1 MRFIKCLFLLLL
13 CFLVFSCVTENSVF
27 TANAPNETQLY
38 FLRPIQIKVKN
49 QNLKVVDFDITLYV
63 KDNELVGTPILNCT
77 YYIPTQSSK
86 NAEKFLLEITDD
98 ETTLSVKNKKQLVK
112 NILKNKY
119 LEVRYSYELN
129 NDEIL
134 SLLQNEKTVK
144 LKLLY
149 PDGKF
154 DYFVSEELNRKLND
168 LRILML

>member
-38 FLRPIQIKVKN
+38 FLRPTQIKVKN
-49 QNLKVVDFDITLYV
+49 QNLKVVGFDITLYV